1 MAFAIDDLIIALV
14 MMVVSYAISYA
25 MQPRPERNDA
35 VVGNMDVPTAEAGK
49 TIPVVFGTMLIKDSN
64 VIDYFDPKTSEIK
77 SEGGGKK

>member
-14 MMVVSYAISYA
+14 MMVISYAISYA

-35 VVGNMDVPTAEAGK
+35 VVGNMDIPTAEAGK

-64 VIDYFDPKTSEIK
+64 VIDYFDAKTVAIK
-77 SEGGGKK
+77 SGGGGK